1 MCVAMEERIEI
12 KKNSLLAFEPVE
24 VKVVEISGQA
34 RICNISQDSDADALT
49 NVTKVYNF

>member
-1 MCVAMEERIEI
+1 MCVAMEE
-12 KKNSLLAFEPVE
+12 KTKNAIRQPFEPVE
-24 VKVVEISGQA
+24 IKVVEISGQA